1 MLKTFLESNDS
12 SAEITKHAQKDSLA
26 KCNLFFSGNEAIVSI
41 THFRETPSIEKL
53 EDVSGLKNLKK
64 ADSDKTEQITGYDSD
79 SLPPISVYGVI
90 VIVDKKLMNKDFLFF
105 EIAEGK
111 FLIIK
116 PSELIELNEDS
127 EIEEISV

>member
-1 MLKTFLESNDS
+1 MLEDFLKSNDF
-12 SAEITKHAQKDSLA
+12 SAEFTSRAQKDSLA

-53 EDVSGLKNLKK
+53 EAVSGLTNLKK

-79 SLPPISVYGVI
+79 SLPPISIYGVI
-90 VIVDKKLMNKDFLFF
+90 VIIDKKLMDKEFLFF

-111 FLIIK
+111 FLKIK
-116 PSELIELNEDS
+116 PSKLIELNEDS